1 MNQFEI
7 FFDALYLAF
16 VIFLGIR
23 MLLIENKNNK
33 ILGSMT
39 LLLGLGDS
47 FHLVPRILAN
57 TMENGFAVNSFGL
70 FLGTRVSAITMSIFY
85 LLFYFYI
92 KKTRRANNKS
102 LDITM
107 FVLLAVRIVT
117 VLITFNHD
125 PNMDLISNI
134 PFIIMGLIDI
144 ILLYKDR
151 EIEEFK
157 HLAIYVFF
165 SFLFYVPV
173 VLFKNTYPSVGAL
186 MMPKTLMYVLILVK
200 LYKNLKKDFVK
211 KDIMEFA
218 LAYLFSGILAGAVYR
233 ELGKIYTLDVKMAFV
248 HTHLIVLGFI
258 VSSIFYLL
266 IKNINISNETVEK
279 LYRTYSFGIFL
290 SFTIMFLHGLV
301 DNFAPL
307 NAVKMTMVGISGI
320 GHILITLAVIL
331 VSIKA
336 LRAKEVTQ

>member
-1 MNQFEI
+1 
-7 FFDALYLAF
+7 
-16 VIFLGIR
+16 
-23 MLLIENKNNK
+23 
-33 ILGSMT
+33 
-39 LLLGLGDS
+39 
-47 FHLVPRILAN
+47 
-57 TMENGFAVNSFGL
+57 
-70 FLGTRVSAITMSIFY
+70 
-85 LLFYFYI
+85 
-92 KKTRRANNKS
+92 
-102 LDITM
+102 
-107 FVLLAVRIVT
+107 
-117 VLITFNHD
+117 
-125 PNMDLISNI
+125 
-134 PFIIMGLIDI
+134 
-144 ILLYKDR
+144 
-151 EIEEFK
+151 
-157 HLAIYVFF
+157 
-165 SFLFYVPV
+165 
-173 VLFKNTYPSVGAL
+173 
-186 MMPKTLMYVLILVK
+186 MYVLIVVK

-218 LAYLFSGILAGAVYR
+218 VAYLFSGILAGAVYR

-331 VSIKA
+331 VSVKA
-336 LRAKEVTQ
+336 LRAKEVAQ